1 MSKESLVNY
10 IQQILPMPIDKA
22 VYIATFFTQKNY
34 VKNDFLLKE
43 GKICTESYFIES
55 GFLRS
60 YVVDIDGNEVTT
72 DFYGSNLFANDFLSF
87 FKRIPSNENIQVLAD
102 CTTWMINY
110 NDLQTCFHTIPEFRE
125 FGRMM
130 LINNYSRLK
139 ERMLGMIL
147 LTAEQRY
154 EKLLTSHA
162 EIFHNAPLKY
172 IASYLGITDTSLSRI
187 RKEITRGR

>member
-1 MSKESLVNY
+1 MGKESLISF
-10 IQQILPMPIDKA
+10 IQKILPMPADKA
-22 VYIATFFTQKNY
+22 EHISTYFTLKQSC
-34 VKNDFLLKE
+34 KNDFLLKE
-43 GKICTESYFIES
+43 GRICTESHFIES

-72 DFYGSNLFANDFLSF
+72 DFYGSNIFANDFLSF

-110 NDLQTCFHTIPEFRE
+110 EDLQICFHTIPEFRE

-139 ERMLGMIL
+139 ERMLGMIQ

-154 EKLLTSHA
+154 EKLLTTHA
-162 EIFHNAPLKY
+162 EIFQNAPLKY

-187 RKEITRGR
+187 RKEIATK

>member
-1 MSKESLVNY
+1 MGKESLVNY
-10 IQQILPMPIDKA
+10 IQKILPMPVDKA
-22 VYIATFFTQKNY
+22 EHITTFFTQKY
-34 VKNDFLLKE
+34 YTKNDFLLKE
-43 GKICTESYFIES
+43 GNVCAELHFIES

-60 YVVDIDGNEVTT
+60 FVVDIDGNEVTT
-72 DFYGSNLFANDFLSF
+72 DFYGSNIFANDFLSF

-110 NDLQTCFHTIPEFRE
+110 EDLQTCFHTIPEFRE

-139 ERMLGMIL
+139 ERMFGMIQ

-154 EKLLTSHA
+154 GKLLTTHA
-162 EIFHNAPLKY
+162 EIFQNAPLKY

-187 RKEITRGR
+187 RKDITRSR

>member
-1 MSKESLVNY
+1 MSKESLINY
-10 IQQILPMPIDKA
+10 VQKILPMSADKA
-22 VYIATFFTQKNY
+22 EQISTYFISKQFH
-34 VKNDFLLKE
+34 KNDFLLKE

-72 DFYGSNLFANDFLSF
+72 DFYGSNIFANDFLSF

-102 CTTWMINY
+102 CTTWMIDY
-110 NDLQTCFHTIPEFRE
+110 EDLQVCFHTIPEFRE

-139 ERMLGMIL
+139 ERMLGMIR

-154 EKLLTSHA
+154 EKLVTSHT
-162 EIFHNAPLKY
+162 EIFQNAPLKN

-187 RKEITRGR
+187 RKEIARSR

>member
-1 MSKESLVNY
+1 MGKENLINF
-10 IQQILPMPIDKA
+10 IQKILPMPADKA
-22 VYIATFFTQKNY
+22 EQISTYFTSKQFQKN
-34 VKNDFLLKE
+34 VFLLKE
-43 GKICTESYFIES
+43 GKICTESHFIES

-60 YVVDIDGNEVTT
+60 YVVDIDGNDVTT
-72 DFYGSNLFANDFLSF
+72 DFYGSNIFANDFLSF

-110 NDLQTCFHTIPEFRE
+110 EDLQTCFHTIPEFRE

-139 ERMLGMIL
+139 ERMLGMIQ

-154 EKLLTSHA
+154 EKLVTSHT
-162 EIFHNAPLKY
+162 EIFQNAPLKN

-187 RKEITRGR
+187 RKEITRSR

>member
-1 MSKESLVNY
+1 MGKESLVNY
-10 IQQILPMPIDKA
+10 IQKILPMQVDKA
-22 VYIATFFTQKNY
+22 EHITTFFTQEYYTKNA
-34 VKNDFLLKE
+34 FLLKE
-43 GKICTESYFIES
+43 GKVCTESHFIES

-72 DFYGSNLFANDFLSF
+72 DFYGSNIFANDFLSF

-110 NDLQTCFHTIPEFRE
+110 DDLQTCFHTIPEFRE

-130 LINNYSRLK
+130 LINNYSKLK
-139 ERMLGMIL
+139 ERMLGMIQ

-154 EKLLTSHA
+154 ERLVTSHT
-162 EIFHNAPLKY
+162 EIFQNAPLKY

-187 RKEITRGR
+187 RKDIARSR

>member
-1 MSKESLVNY
+1 MGKESLVNY
-10 IQQILPMPIDKA
+10 IQQILPMPVDKA
-22 VYIATFFTQKNY
+22 EYITTFFTQKY
-34 VKNDFLLKE
+34 YSKNTFLLKE
-43 GKICTESYFIES
+43 GQICIESHFIES

-72 DFYGSNLFANDFLSF
+72 DFYGSNNFANDFLSF
-87 FKRIPSNENIQVLAD
+87 FKRVPSNENIQVLAD

-110 NDLQTCFHTIPEFRE
+110 EDLQICFHSIPEFRE

-139 ERMLGMIL
+139 ERMFGMIQ

-154 EKLLTSHA
+154 ERLVSSHA
-162 EIFHNAPLKY
+162 EIFQNASLKY

-187 RKEITRGR
+187 RKDITRSR

>member
-1 MSKESLVNY
+1 MGRENLISF
-10 IQQILPMPIDKA
+10 IQKILPMPADKA
-22 VYIATFFTQKNY
+22 EQISTYFTYEQLQ
-34 VKNDFLLKE
+34 KNDFLLRE
-43 GKICTESYFIES
+43 GKICTESHFIES

-72 DFYGSNLFANDFLSF
+72 DFYGSNIFANDFLSF

-110 NDLQTCFHTIPEFRE
+110 EDLQICFHTIPEFRE

-139 ERMLGMIL
+139 ERMLGMIQ

-154 EKLLTSHA
+154 EKLVCSHTA
-162 EIFHNAPLKY
+162 QKY
-172 IASYLGITDTSLSRI
+172 SFLFRNY
-187 RKEITRGR
+187 

>member
-139 ERMLGMIL
+139 ERMLGMIQ